1 MERIQRIICSQI
13 NKFSLKRSADI
24 CNNCTDSDILDRNK
38 HPMVSFSKMNFD
50 QFNIQHIDG

>member
-1 MERIQRIICSQI
+1 MFQ
-13 NKFSLKRSADI
+13 KFSLKRSADI